1 MKRKDQVKYGRIGG
15 SKTGP
20 TKKRG
25 TSEYYAALAAKRWAK
40 ISTNTDEIPL
50 AQKPCVD

>member
-20 TKKRG
+20 TKVRG
-25 TSEYYAALAAKRWAK
+25 TPEYYAALAAKRWGK
-40 ISTNTDEIPL
+40 KDKIPL
-50 AQKPCVD
+50 AQKPSAV